1 MATTYT
7 YQLAAYPKELKLR
20 DGTTVVLK
28 PMTEDDTEA
37 LLQFFQQVPPD
48 DRYFLKEDVT
58 SPKVLQRWAAELDY
72 NRALPLLA
80 WIDGK
85 IVADGTLH
93 RSRSLARR
101 HVGEVRIVVDPRY
114 RNQGL
119 GTTMLHE
126 LALIANEHGIERLL
140 FQVVAERE
148 ESAVKAAELVGF
160 IKIAVLPG
168 HAKDRDGR
176 PRDII
181 LMEMPLGK
189 WLEWSFF

>member
-1 MATTYT
+1 MI
-7 YQLAAYPKELKLR
+7 R
-20 DGTTVVLK
+20 RRCCSS
-28 PMTEDDTEA
+28 
-37 LLQFFQQVPPD
+37 F
-48 DRYFLKEDVT
+48 
-58 SPKVLQRWAAELDY
+58 
-72 NRALPLLA
+72 
-80 WIDGK
+80 
-85 IVADGTLH
+85 
-93 RSRSLARR
+93 SRSLARR
-101 HVGEVRIVVDPRY
+101 HVGEVRIVVHPQY

-148 ESAVKAAELVGF
+148 ESAVKAAGLGGF

-176 PRDII
+176 PRDIV

-189 WLEWSFF
+189 WLEGWVFWGRRGAPGG

>member
-28 PMTEDDTEA
+28 PMTENDTEA

-101 HVGEVRIVVDPRY
+101 HVGEVRIVVDPQH

-126 LALIANEHGIERLL
+126 LALIANEHGLERLL
-140 FQVVAERE
+140 FQAVAERE
-148 ESAVKAAELVGF
+148 EAAVKAAELVGF